1 MSNCFSF
8 QKWLLP
14 KFLVSN
20 KAHDPTSSAL
30 GGADESIPYSWISRF
45 FSTVGMNF
53 KSDQSDW
60 FSGIAVD
67 FMRKRWFYY
76 FLFLLR
82 LLVLKATQSKLLM
95 AILPSRWWQPACK
108 GSQQRGKQRQEKEE
122 RDRILLKLFQR
133 WDPGVLGTQ
142 FTLRLFLLWY
152 KIRRGLGDVIGRGGM
167 EGNVTDVLKKTD
179 APTSMG

>member
-20 KAHDPTSSAL
+20 KSQDPTSSAL
-30 GGADESIPYSWISRF
+30 GGADESIPYSRISRF
-45 FSTVGMNF
+45 FQRWAWISSQISQT
-53 KSDQSDW
+53 
-60 FSGIAVD
+60 D
-67 FMRKRWFYY
+67 FQELPWISRERGDLRKRWFYY
-76 FLFLLR
+76 FLFILR
-82 LLVLKATQSKLLM
+82 LLVLKTMQSKLLM
-95 AILPSRWWQPACK
+95 AIIPSMWWQPAWK
-108 GSQQRGKQRQEKEE
+108 GSQQRGEQRQKKEE

-167 EGNVTDVLKKTD
+167 EGNVIEM
-179 APTSMG
+179 ASCS